1 MLQLFH
7 NPIFRHVVILL
18 AFIGLIVYC
27 IDKSR
32 QNQRTR
38 NALYNCIYVLY
49 ASSVVKALQLI
60 DAIRGPWHLLVNQ
73 LVGLV
78 LVAVAVFVYWRWFTR
93 QKDIPYNTIFWN
105 LGWIILIFVIAFE
118 LCFLVLAFTRLS

>member
-1 MLQLFH
+1 M
-7 NPIFRHVVILL
+7 ILL

-49 ASSVVKALQLI
+49 AASVVKALQLI